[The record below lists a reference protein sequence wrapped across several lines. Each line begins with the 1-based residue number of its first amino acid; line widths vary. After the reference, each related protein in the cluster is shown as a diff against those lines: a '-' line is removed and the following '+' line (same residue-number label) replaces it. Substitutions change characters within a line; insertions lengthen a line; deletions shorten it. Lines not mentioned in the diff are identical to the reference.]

1 MFRTQRVQNLVYVSS
16 TGAIPELPKG
26 QKIKEVNE
34 FDAEKVVGWYSKTKA
49 MATQAVLDAVKKEGL
64 NACVVHPSGIL
75 GPQDY
80 AVGRLQEPLLKSSM
94 AKCRSAWAEVL
105 TSVTCVTLQR
115 AVSQQPIEDEKANVT
130 FLEMR
135 K

>member
-1 MFRTQRVQNLVYVSS
+1 MSLMQRKSWLVQ
-16 TGAIPELPKG
+16 
-26 QKIKEVNE
+26 Q
-34 FDAEKVVGWYSKTKA
+34 DKA

-80 AVGRLQEPLLKSSM
+80 AVGETTGTIIKIINGEM
-94 AKCRSAWAEVL
+94 RSAWAEVL

-115 AVSQQPIEDEKANVT
+115 AVSQQPIKDEKANVT

>member
-1 MFRTQRVQNLVYVSS
+1 MQ
-16 TGAIPELPKG
+16 
-26 QKIKEVNE
+26 
-34 FDAEKVVGWYSKTKA
+34 W
-49 MATQAVLDAVKKEGL
+49 
-64 NACVVHPSGIL
+64 
-75 GPQDY
+75 
-80 AVGRLQEPLLKSSM
+80 GRLQEPLLKSSM

-115 AVSQQPIEDEKANVT
+115 AVSQQPIKDEKANVT